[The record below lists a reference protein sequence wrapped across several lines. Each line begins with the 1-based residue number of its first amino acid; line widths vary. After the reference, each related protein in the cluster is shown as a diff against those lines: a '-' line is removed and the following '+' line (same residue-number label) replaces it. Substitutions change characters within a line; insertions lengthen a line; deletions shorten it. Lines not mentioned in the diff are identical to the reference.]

1 MREDLADALGVERE
15 PPDGHVAVLGGLDHL
30 ADRFDLA
37 VGQPLR
43 YGART
48 TGSVVERTDPIA
60 SDPPVVSGR
69 REPEYSE
76 SRRQRH
82 DSPGAIDR
90 PQQASLARRVG
101 NSREFEREAR
111 DAQQGKDEPQNCG
124 QHRDPPFEFGDAV
137 PQRGLAPIRVE

>member
-90 PQQASLARRVG
+90 KPLSNDV
-101 NSREFEREAR
+101 
-111 DAQQGKDEPQNCG
+111 
-124 QHRDPPFEFGDAV
+124 
-137 PQRGLAPIRVE
+137 